1 MNLGGFFSTMSPTI
15 LRRLAL
21 VAIGAALLLWAP
33 AVNRYPFVHV
43 DTGTYLW
50 ASVRFQVPQDRPIG
64 YSLWVRFADL
74 ASPIRRDNA
83 PPSAPR
89 RVRARNSLANSL
101 WSVVLWQALGTSY
114 LAVTLAEIVL
124 ARARRRSLLVL
135 VVLFLT
141 ALTTAV
147 SVYVGAVMPDILTGW
162 LYLGAVVFLLA
173 PSRID
178 QGLSAL
184 LFAVSLAAH
193 NSHLPLAVLS
203 LALVVAPLLLTRR
216 RRAIWVRRIMGLGLV
231 TSAAVSVMLAI
242 NLILGAGP
250 GAARGSNTILLNRF
264 AESGVLSETLAQE
277 CPSQNWVLCQSRD
290 LIAAHQGEVGWYLFD
305 TSSPIGQVGWDKGTV
320 EQSDVIASAL
330 ACCLDEI
337 IRTSALESWKQFW
350 LIRIQPH
357 YIRLDEHWN
366 AVNAIREIY
375 PSEYNAF
382 QAGIQQSSGTIF
394 SHVLPPDE
402 QESEWVV
409 LALGVLLFGV
419 CIHTRRRREAWLLY
433 GCAVFLGANA
443 VLVATTSHAV
453 ARYQGRVFW
462 LLPYFIFLV
471 GLALLDSRF
480 FARGESVA
488 QTTESGAWLKDLTSG
503 ADSLQSAAISQDIKS
518 V

>member
-1 MNLGGFFSTMSPTI
+1 MNLGGFFSAVTPTI

-21 VAIGAALLLWAP
+21 VAIGAALLMWAP

-50 ASVRFQVPQDRPIG
+50 ASVRFQVPQDRPVG

-74 ASPIRRDNA
+74 ASPIRRDNV
-83 PPSAPR
+83 PPSATR

-101 WSVVLWQALGTSY
+101 WSVALWQALGTSY
-114 LAVTLAEIVL
+114 LMVTLAEIVL

-135 VVLFLT
+135 VVLVLT

-173 PSRID
+173 RYRID

-184 LFAVSLAAH
+184 LFVVSLAAH

-203 LALVVAPLLLTRR
+203 LALVIAPLLLTRR
-216 RRAIWVRRIMGLGLV
+216 WRAIWGRRIMGLGFV
-231 TSAAVSVMLAI
+231 TAAGVTVMLAI
-242 NLILGAGP
+242 NLVLGAGP
-250 GAARGSNTILLNRF
+250 GATRGSNTILLNRF
-264 AESGVLSETLAQE
+264 AESGVLSKTLAHG
-277 CPSQNWVLCQSRD
+277 CASQNWVLCQFRD
-290 LIAAHQGEVGWYLFD
+290 RIAAHQGEVGWYLFD
-305 TSSPIGQVGWDKGTV
+305 PSSPIGQVGWDKGAV
-320 EQSDVIASAL
+320 EQSDVIAGAL

-382 QAGIQQSSGTIF
+382 QAGIQQSSGTII
-394 SHVLPPDE
+394 SHLLPPDE
-402 QESEWVV
+402 QESEWLA
-409 LALGVLLFGV
+409 LALGVLLFAV
-419 CIHTRRRREAWLLY
+419 CVRTRRRREAWLLY
-433 GCAVFLGANA
+433 GCAVFLGVNA

-462 LLPYFIFLV
+462 LLPYLIFLV
-471 GLALLDSRF
+471 GLALLDNRF
-480 FARGESVA
+480 FTTGKAPA
-488 QTTESGAWLKDLTSG
+488 LTTETAARVKDLTSG
-503 ADSLQSAAISQDIKS
+503 ADSLQSATIIRI
-518 V
+518 